1 MSQGVHRRSIIV
13 ESGQLWKV
21 IGGLLLLIIGAA
33 VGIAV
38 SFIPY
43 LRTDVMVSGRFNSLQ
58 AISTVAAAA
67 GFVYL
72 CMRVRCPRCGA
83 KWVWMAVN
91 GRLGAGSLHA
101 LVTLDRCPRCR
112 YGE

>member
-1 MSQGVHRRSIIV
+1 MRQGVHRCSIIV

-21 IGGLLLLIIGAA
+21 IAGLLLLIIGSA
-33 VGIAV
+33 VGIVV

-43 LRTDVMVSGRFNSLQ
+43 PRTKAVVSGRLNSLQ

-67 GFVYL
+67 GFAYL
-72 CMRVRCPRCGA
+72 CMSVRCPRCGA

-91 GRLGAGSLHA
+91 GKLDAGSLGA
-101 LVTLDRCPRCR
+101 LVTLDRCPACR

>member
-1 MSQGVHRRSIIV
+1 MSQGVHRRSIILQ
-13 ESGQLWKV
+13 SRQLWKV
-21 IGGLLLLIIGAA
+21 IAGLLLLIIGAA
-33 VGIAV
+33 VGVAV

-43 LRTDVMVSGRFNSLQ
+43 LRTEAAVSGRFNSLQ
-58 AISTVAAAA
+58 AISTVAAVA

-72 CMRVRCPRCGA
+72 CMGVRCPRCGA

-91 GRLGAGSLHA
+91 GKLGAGSLDA
-101 LVTLDRCPRCR
+101 LVTLDRCPTCR

>member
-1 MSQGVHRRSIIV
+1 MSQSVNRRSIIV
-13 ESGQLWKV
+13 ESGQLWKAV
-21 IGGLLLLIIGAA
+21 AGLLLLIIGAA
-33 VGIAV
+33 VGIAI

-43 LRTDVMVSGRFNSLQ
+43 LRTEAVASGRFSSLQ

-72 CMRVRCPRCGA
+72 CMGVRCPRCGA

-91 GRLGAGSLHA
+91 GRLGARSLDA
-101 LVTLDRCPRCR
+101 LITLDRCPTCR

>member
-1 MSQGVHRRSIIV
+1 MNEGVHRRSIIA

-21 IGGLLLLIIGAA
+21 VAGLLLLIIGAA

-43 LRTDVMVSGRFNSLQ
+43 LRTEAVASGRFNGLQ
-58 AISTVAAAA
+58 AVSTVAAAV

-72 CMRVRCPRCGA
+72 CTRVRCPRCGA

-91 GRLGAGSLHA
+91 GKLGAGSLDA
-101 LVTLDRCPRCR
+101 LITLDRCPACR